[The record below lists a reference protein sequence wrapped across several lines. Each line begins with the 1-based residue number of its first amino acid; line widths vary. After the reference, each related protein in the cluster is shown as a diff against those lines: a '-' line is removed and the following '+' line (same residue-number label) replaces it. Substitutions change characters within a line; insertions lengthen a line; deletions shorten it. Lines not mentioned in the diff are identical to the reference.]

1 MPFSSLARTA
11 SRQPNAASLPPVT
24 GLSSR
29 KPRFCERRLLP
40 QASSST
46 LLLSLSSLSA
56 FPASR
61 LALSCQRLPLSSA
74 ASPRSPFSSP
84 ASTSRLF
91 FASPRFFSFS
101 SSASEPSDS
110 STVAAE
116 DASATAA
123 TPAAEPLSSP
133 AFEFVA
139 VIGAGQMGTGI
150 GITAARHLKHSQV
163 ALLDISETQL
173 QRARTLADI
182 WMNKQVSKGRLTDA
196 EATEFFKRLSYW
208 RLDPTALSSFHQ
220 RRALFAKPTL
230 SYSSHASPPG
240 MSASDGSGGL
250 RASEKKAESAG
261 DSSHA
266 GKEAETGVEADGPA
280 PPASA
285 ASPGFSAF
293 ASDVAAAPECLR
305 RATFCIEAAL
315 ENATIKSALFSY
327 LDAVTPPSTILAT
340 NTSSLSITKI
350 AAATRRPHKVI
361 GMHFMNPV
369 PVMPLVEVITGL
381 CTAEETLHATELLA
395 QLLGKTTARALDR
408 PGFVANRLL
417 MPYLN
422 EAIFA
427 LQEGISSAR
436 DIDTI
441 MKLGTNVPMGPLE
454 LADFI
459 GLDTCLTIM
468 RVLCTELGDS
478 KYRPAPLLVQYVD
491 AGFLGRK
498 TGKGFYDYSKKL

>member
-1 MPFSSLARTA
+1 
-11 SRQPNAASLPPVT
+11 
-24 GLSSR
+24 
-29 KPRFCERRLLP
+29 
-40 QASSST
+40 
-46 LLLSLSSLSA
+46 
-56 FPASR
+56 
-61 LALSCQRLPLSSA
+61 
-74 ASPRSPFSSP
+74 
-84 ASTSRLF
+84 
-91 FASPRFFSFS
+91 
-101 SSASEPSDS
+101 
-110 STVAAE
+110 
-116 DASATAA
+116 
-123 TPAAEPLSSP
+123 
-133 AFEFVA
+133 
-139 VIGAGQMGTGI
+139 
-150 GITAARHLKHSQV
+150 
-163 ALLDISETQL
+163 
-173 QRARTLADI
+173 
-182 WMNKQVSKGRLTDA
+182 MNKQVSKGRLTDA
-196 EATEFFKRLSYW
+196 EATEFFRRLSYW

-220 RRALFAKPTL
+220 RRAFFAKPVL
-230 SYSSHASPPG
+230 SYLPHASPPG
-240 MSASDGSGGL
+240 VSAPDGSEGP
-250 RASEKKAESAG
+250 RASEKNGAAG
-261 DSSHA
+261 DPPQA
-266 GKEAETGVEADGPA
+266 GKETETGVESEGRA
-280 PPASA
+280 PPAFA
-285 ASPGFSAF
+285 ASPAFSAF